1 MSSTDSGADPRQPIA
16 HDEGLPPAPA
26 RTRLQ
31 RLRLP
36 IMGAVVV
43 LVLVGALVVY
53 LTGGR
58 YESTDDAEI
67 QGARVAISSTIAGRV
82 MNIAV
87 RDNQVVHAGQL
98 LFQLDGRPYQ
108 TAYQEAQ
115 ANLAAAR
122 LQVEGLGATVGQ
134 RQADLAAA
142 EDRQTYLEA
151 DAVRQKALVGAGTA
165 TQAQADQAASLA
177 AQGRQQ
183 VASARE
189 QLANAQAALG
199 AAGGGSVDNHPLV
212 AQARARLAQAGLNQS
227 YVDVVAP
234 QDGVVT
240 KVDQLQVGDYI
251 NAATPVF
258 SLVSTRL
265 WIEAEFKENQLEYMR
280 PGQRATV
287 KIDAYPDQRFD
298 GVVEAISPGTGS
310 SFSLLPAENA
320 TGNWVKVS
328 QRVPVRIAFTR
339 RPQVPLESGLSA
351 SVKVDTT
358 HHRTLFGHASPPPAS
373 PAR

>member
-1 MSSTDSGADPRQPIA
+1 MSSTDTGADVRPPLG
-16 HDEGLPPAPA
+16 HDEGLPPPPP

-36 IMGAVVV
+36 IMGGVVAVV
-43 LVLVGALVVY
+43 LIGALIVF

-58 YESTDDAEI
+58 FESTDDAEI
-67 QGARVAISSTIAGRV
+67 QGARVSISSTIAGRV
-82 MNIAV
+82 VNVAV
-87 RDNQVVHAGQL
+87 RDNQFVHAGQV
-98 LFQLDGRPYQ
+98 LFQLDGRPSQ

-122 LQVEGLGATVGQ
+122 LQVEGLNATVGQ

-142 EDRQTYLEA
+142 EDKQTYLEA
-151 DAVRQKALVGAGTA
+151 DAIRQKALVGAGTA

-183 VASARE
+183 VASVRE

-199 AAGGGSVDNHPLV
+199 AAGGGSIDSHPLV

-227 YVDVVAP
+227 YIDIVAP

-240 KVDQLQVGDYI
+240 KVDQLQVGDYV

-280 PGQRATV
+280 PGQHATV

-298 GVVEAISPGTGS
+298 ARVEAISPGTGS

-328 QRVPVRIAFTR
+328 QRVPVRIVFTR
-339 RPQVPLESGLSA
+339 PADVPLESGLSV
-351 SVKVDTT
+351 SVKVDTL
-358 HHRTLFGHASPPPAS
+358 HHRSLFGHAKPPAS
-373 PAR
+373 SPAR

>member
-1 MSSTDSGADPRQPIA
+1 MSSTDTGAAISPPIA
-16 HDEGLPPAPA
+16 HDEGLPPPPPRGAL
-26 RTRLQ
+26 R

-43 LVLVGALVVY
+43 LVLVAALIVY

-58 YESTDDAEI
+58 FESTDDAEV
-67 QGARVAISSTIAGRV
+67 QGARVSISSSISGRV
-82 MNIAV
+82 VNIAV
-87 RDNQVVHAGQL
+87 RDNQFVHAGQL
-98 LFQLDGRPYQ
+98 LFQLDGRPVQ

-122 LQVEGLGATVGQ
+122 LQVAGLSATVGQ

-142 EDRQTYLEA
+142 EDKQTYLEA
-151 DAVRQKALVGAGTA
+151 DAIRQKALVGAGTA

-199 AAGGGSVDNHPLV
+199 AAGGGSVDAHPLV

-234 QDGVVT
+234 QDGIVT
-240 KVDQLQVGDYI
+240 KVDQLQVGNYI
-251 NAATPVF
+251 NAAAPVF

-265 WIEAEFKENQLEYMR
+265 WVEAEFKENQLEYMR
-280 PGQRATV
+280 PGQHATV

-298 GVVEAISPGTGS
+298 AQIEAISPGTGS

-328 QRVPVRIAFTR
+328 QRVPVRIVFTR
-339 RPQVPLESGLSA
+339 RPDVPMASGLSV
-351 SVKVDTT
+351 SVKVDTL
-358 HHRTLFGHASPPPAS
+358 HRRSLFGKSKPQASD

>member
-1 MSSTDSGADPRQPIA
+1 MSSSEAGAQAPIA
-16 HDEGLPPAPA
+16 HDEGLAQPSPQPAL
-26 RTRLQ
+26 R

-36 IMGAVVV
+36 IMGGVV
-43 LVLVGALVVY
+43 LIVLAGALFVY

-67 QGARVAISSTIAGRV
+67 QGARVSISSTIAGRV
-82 MNIAV
+82 INIAV
-87 RDNQVVHAGQL
+87 RDNQFVHAGQV

-122 LQVEGLGATVGQ
+122 LQVEGLRATVGQ
-134 RQADLAAA
+134 RRADLAAS
-142 EDRQTYLEA
+142 EDRQVYLEA

-165 TQAQADQAASLA
+165 TQAQADQATSLA

-183 VASARE
+183 VTALRE
-189 QLANAQAALG
+189 QLTGAQAALG
-199 AAGGGSVDNHPLV
+199 AAAGRSSDNHPIV

-227 YVDVVAP
+227 YVDVIAP

-240 KVDQLQVGDYI
+240 KVDQLQVGNYI
-251 NAATPVF
+251 NAAAPVF

-265 WIEAEFKENQLEYMR
+265 WVEANFKEGQLEYMR
-280 PGQRATV
+280 PGQHATV
-287 KIDAYPDQRFD
+287 KIDAYPDQRFEAQ
-298 GVVEAISPGTGS
+298 VEAISPGTGS

-328 QRVPVRIAFTR
+328 QRVPVRIVFAT
-339 RPQVPLESGLSA
+339 RPQVPLESGLSVT
-351 SVKVDTT
+351 VKVDTQ
-358 HHRTLFGHASPPPAS
+358 HQRRLFGRAKPPAAGA
-373 PAR
+373 AR